1 MGDDKTLSQLVAYMS
16 GALRRVGFSVN
27 YGSVYGCKLQ
37 DSAFENNVMTD
48 SYIIP
53 TDVTHEAEKMFYL
66 LELLGWKVEN
76 KKNGNMVWKI

>member
-37 DSAFENNVMTD
+37 DSAFENVL
-48 SYIIP
+48 SAGA
-53 TDVTHEAEKMFYL
+53 VRVEGREQKK
-66 LELLGWKVEN
+66 WKYGMEN
-76 KKNGNMVWKI
+76 MKKW